1 MFEDR
6 LVDLSQIVA
15 SSSVAIAVGFNAAT
29 FYWARKADQ
38 AKITEGVLK
47 TFREMKRTT
56 SSSRR
61 FRLFGLVKWQEFKLK
76 T

>member
-47 TFREMKRTT
+47 TFREMKRELHHHRDDFDF
-56 SSSRR
+56 SD
-61 FRLFGLVKWQEFKLK
+61 W
-76 T
+76 